1 VNATVF
7 FTAFLLPGYQFK
19 TAVVALKI
27 TTIIAGCI
35 LLTGGEKMF
44 KKYRHVVLLM
54 LFLAAFINYIDRA
67 ALSIA
72 APYISKEFNLN
83 AADMGLIFSSFFV
96 GYALFNFVGGY
107 LSDIFGPRKTFG
119 ISMSAWSIFGGL
131 TALTFNFSSLYFIRV
146 LFGLGEGP
154 IGSANNKTINNW
166 FPAGERARAVG
177 ISTGG
182 MSFGAAVTGPIIG
195 FMAINWGWKTP
206 FLVLMVFGLVWAGF
220 WLKLVSDHPR
230 NSSHVSKDELCE
242 IEQGQITVSTVLA
255 KVSLSYFLKQPTI
268 LATAMAFFASNYIL
282 YFFLTW
288 FPSYLVMVHGL
299 SIKDMAIVSAIPWLV
314 GFIGQVGG
322 GFVSDF
328 VYRKTGNLMFSRKIV
343 IVTCLCGSAIG
354 VIGGG
359 LATSVISAVTLM
371 SITIFFM
378 YLTTSNY
385 WAIIQDTV
393 PSENVGGVG
402 GFVHFLSNLAGMIG
416 PAVTGFLVQATG
428 NFIVAFLLA
437 GALAVIAALAV
448 AFAVKPI
455 KAQSASI

>member
-1 VNATVF
+1 MYNIIL
-7 FTAFLLPGYQFK
+7 FL
-19 TAVVALKI
+19 
-27 TTIIAGCI
+27 
-35 LLTGGEKMF
+35 GGNRMF
-44 KKYRHVVLLM
+44 KKYRHVVLVM
-54 LFLAAFINYIDRA
+54 LFIAAFINYIDRA

-72 APYISKEFNLN
+72 APYISKEFNLSP
-83 AADMGLIFSSFFV
+83 ADMGFIFSSFFV

-119 ISMSAWSIFGGL
+119 FAMSIWSVFGGL
-131 TALTFNFSSLYFIRV
+131 TALTFNFSSLYIVRV

-182 MSFGAAVTGPIIG
+182 MSLGAALTGPIIG
-195 FMAINWGWKTP
+195 FMAINWSWRVA
-206 FLVLMVFGLVWAGF
+206 FIALMCFGLVWTFF
-220 WLKLVSDHPR
+220 WLKLVSDNPR
-230 NSSHVSKDELCE
+230 NNRRVSKEELQE
-242 IEQGQITVSTVLA
+242 IEEGQITASKVSS

-322 GFVSDF
+322 GFVSDL

-343 IVTCLCGSAIG
+343 IVTCLFGSAIG
-354 VIGGG
+354 VSLGG
-359 LATSVISAVTLM
+359 LATSTVSAVSLM
-371 SITIFFM
+371 SVTIFFM

-416 PAVTGFLVQATG
+416 PAVTGLLVQSTG
-428 NFIVAFLLA
+428 NFIAAFLLA
-437 GALAVIAALAV
+437 GAMALIGAV
-448 AFAVKPI
+448 AVGFAVKPI
-455 KAQSASI
+455 KDRTAAV

>member
-1 VNATVF
+1 
-7 FTAFLLPGYQFK
+7 
-19 TAVVALKI
+19 
-27 TTIIAGCI
+27 
-35 LLTGGEKMF
+35 MF
-44 KKYRHVVLLM
+44 KKYRHVVLVM
-54 LFLAAFINYIDRA
+54 LFTAAFINYIDRA

-72 APYISKEFNLN
+72 APYISTEFHLSP
-83 AADMGLIFSSFFV
+83 ADMGFIFSSFFV

-107 LSDIFGPRKTFG
+107 LSDVFGPRRTFG
-119 ISMSAWSIFGGL
+119 FAMSIWSVFGGL
-131 TALTFNFSSLYFIRV
+131 TALAFNFSSLYIVRV

-182 MSFGAAVTGPIIG
+182 MSLGAALTGPIIG
-195 FMAINWGWKTP
+195 FMAINWSWRAA
-206 FLVLMVFGLVWAGF
+206 FIILMCFGLVWTAF
-220 WLKLVSDHPR
+220 WFKLVSDHPR
-230 NSSHVSKDELCE
+230 NNRRVSKEELQE
-242 IEQGQITVSTVLA
+242 IEAGQITTSTVSA
-255 KVSLSYFLKQPTI
+255 KVSLRYFLKQPTI

-314 GFIGQVGG
+314 GFAGQVGG
-322 GFVSDF
+322 GYVSDL
-328 VYRKTGNLMFSRKIV
+328 VYRKTGKLMFSRKIV
-343 IVTCLCGSAIG
+343 IVTCLFGSAIG
-354 VIGGG
+354 VSLGG
-359 LATSVISAVTLM
+359 LATSVISAVILM
-371 SITIFFM
+371 SVTIFFM

-393 PSENVGGVG
+393 PSANVGGVG
-402 GFVHFLSNLAGMIG
+402 GFVHFLSNLAGMVG
-416 PAVTGFLVQATG
+416 PAVTGLLVQSTG

-437 GALAVIAALAV
+437 GALALIGAVAV

-455 KAQSASI
+455 KDKTQSFAA